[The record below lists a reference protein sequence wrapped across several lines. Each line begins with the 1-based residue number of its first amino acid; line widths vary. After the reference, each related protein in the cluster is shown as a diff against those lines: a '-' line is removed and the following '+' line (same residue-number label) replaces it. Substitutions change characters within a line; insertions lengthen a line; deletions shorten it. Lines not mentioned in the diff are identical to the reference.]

1 MTFSEKQRIVLN
13 WWRPSSRYAE
23 KEAIICDGAVRSG
36 KTLCMGLIVFIV
48 SNLWGNR
55 IGAKIAAAQ
64 CDPARDHPTFCRL
77 LRQAGTVAIMC
88 PSMCL
93 IGSIL
98 FQLLPGRA
106 PAAEL
111 PAVWLGTL
119 LKNLPMAFFWNMFA
133 AAPFTRWLFR
143 VLCPEKSPA
152 QPAA

>member
-1 MTFSEKQRIVLN
+1 
-13 WWRPSSRYAE
+13 
-23 KEAIICDGAVRSG
+23 
-36 KTLCMGLIVFIV
+36 
-48 SNLWGNR
+48 
-55 IGAKIAAAQ
+55 
-64 CDPARDHPTFCRL
+64 
-77 LRQAGTVAIMC
+77 MC

-93 IGSIL
+93 IGSTSSNSC
-98 FQLLPGRA
+98 PTR